1 LADSRGSD
9 NLPILSIQSVSPA
22 LCSEKGGACPDCI
35 FVPETSCIAQHRLLC
50 RSTVA
55 GGQKAIEDHTDGLIA
70 GYFDVARSSE

>member
-1 LADSRGSD
+1 MDSRGSD
-9 NLPILSIQSVSPA
+9 DLSILSIQSVSPA

-55 GGQKAIEDHTDGLIA
+55 GGQKAIEDHTNGLIA
-70 GYFDVARSSE
+70 VYFDIARSSE